1 MKTTKMLLL
10 WFATAIFMVGCSKQ
24 ETVMQEENTI
34 QQENE
39 IEENKEEPEK
49 IWPNL
54 IEEQSFDVTL
64 DGFGEVMFASFLPED
79 KKDVPE
85 FYLIQEDEKIY
96 HFPNRTESN
105 NTEFQQIL
113 AVSFRDFNMDGYD
126 DVILLLEF
134 MEDNAAIRVP
144 YIYLRNNADA
154 MFYLDYPEQTEF
166 QIAEGDSSEDGYYRD
181 LALESFLM
189 NSKELERISDFQE
202 SWLEYIE
209 YLDEQ
214 KGILSIENQVKIIA
228 SQRDTWLGED
238 KYFDESSAFTLL
250 DMDSDGKLELIVSS
264 FGGTGHYTYS
274 DFYGFD
280 QKNQLVLLHTSFEEG
295 ESQPDIMVGQWDVY
309 QNITTEG
316 MQSFFVVQDNLK
328 VSMTEYYIGLSSIS
342 LSNNEIIQDPLITKK
357 ISYVGENL
365 TEEIEI
371 IDFLG
376 NILSE
381 EEFLLFPDSY
391 YNSLN
396 YTKSSV
402 SLLWTPVN
410 DIWDKSEEEMEEFFL
425 LYYSLDFL

>member
-24 ETVMQEENTI
+24 ETAMQEENTI

-39 IEENKEEPEK
+39 IEESKEEPEK
-49 IWPNL
+49 LWPNL

-79 KKDVPE
+79 KIDVPE

-96 HFPNRTESN
+96 HFPNRIESN

-134 MEDNAAIRVP
+134 IEDNVAIRVP
-144 YIYLRNNADA
+144 YIYLRNNSDS
-154 MFYLDYPEQTEF
+154 MFYLDFPEQTEF

-189 NSKELERISDFQE
+189 NSKDLHRISDFQE

-214 KGILSIENQVKIIA
+214 KGILSIDKQLKIIA
-228 SQRDTWLGED
+228 SQRDTWLDED
-238 KYFDESSAFTLL
+238 IYFDESSAFTLL

-274 DFYGFD
+274 DFYGFN
-280 QKNQLVLLHTSFEEG
+280 QENQLVLLQTSFEEG
-295 ESQPDIMVGQWDVY
+295 ESQPDIMVNQWDVY
-309 QNITTEG
+309 RNITTEG
-316 MQSFFVVQDNLK
+316 MHIFFVVQDNLK

-342 LSNNEIIQDPLITKK
+342 LRNHEIIQEPLVTKK

-365 TEEIEI
+365 TEEVEI
-371 IDFLG
+371 VDNLG
-376 NILSE
+376 NTLTE
-381 EEFLLFPDSY
+381 EEFLLFPESY

-402 SLLWTPVN
+402 SLSWTPVS
-410 DIWDKSEEEMEEFFL
+410 DIWDKSEEEMVEFLFTIL
-425 LYYSLDFL
+425 